1 MLNKLLNV
9 ALEKSFTIIF
19 RSSLQ
24 LLSYLLGGRW
34 FFFSFS
40 FAYFFCDFRVVGVEV
55 LKGTGKSEF
64 KSFDPNAAQPLVGEV
79 VAFLFGELE

>member
-1 MLNKLLNV
+1 MLHLRRVSPSFSGLPFSCCRICLVEGVFFLL
-9 ALEKSFTIIF
+9 
-19 RSSLQ
+19 
-24 LLSYLLGGRW
+24 
-34 FFFSFS
+34 FFFSLI
-40 FAYFFCDFRVVGVEV
+40 FFCDFRVVGVEV